1 MWDLIPSW
9 LADPS
14 AYAQPENLDMTTVIV
29 VALANLFFGL
39 CCLAVYECV
48 RRKTP
53 RTYAPRIQLGHATP
67 PPLPTNYPLQWVAP
81 LMPRIASVDVDSLL
95 GGTPIAAALPERAG
109 EVSGSPAE
117 PTATKRPRVE
127 GEPAA
132 RRNDTDAV
140 SAARQRF
147 LDRRAAADSAFDSSA
162 TARRRK

>member
-67 PPLPTNYPLQWVAP
+67 PPLPTHFPLSWVAP
-81 LMPRIASVDVDSLL
+81 LMC
-95 GGTPIAAALPERAG
+95 
-109 EVSGSPAE
+109 
-117 PTATKRPRVE
+117 
-127 GEPAA
+127 
-132 RRNDTDAV
+132 
-140 SAARQRF
+140 
-147 LDRRAAADSAFDSSA
+147 LDEEQI
-162 TARRRK
+162 

>member
-67 PPLPTNYPLQWVAP
+67 PPQPDTSGYRKQTRAASGAFSTWRSEVE
-81 LMPRIASVDVDSLL
+81 RILED
-95 GGTPIAAALPERAG
+95 
-109 EVSGSPAE
+109 
-117 PTATKRPRVE
+117 
-127 GEPAA
+127 
-132 RRNDTDAV
+132 
-140 SAARQRF
+140 
-147 LDRRAAADSAFDSSA
+147 RAAAAKAVGHFFQSAVRVA
-162 TARRRK
+162 WRRSTRPP